1 MIQDI
6 ASASLQA
13 HQSDEEDES
22 NDVTPTPA
30 AKETKYRRLLSIS
43 GTRFIA
49 RTRNLRIFHNKLPQ
63 IRSALIAM
71 GLGELENSL
80 DSRFSATVSVLHT
93 IMCPISELSQA
104 LQSPELNLLGAQ
116 DFLQLVRSQLGAL
129 RTEAEYDKCIASCS
143 TSTSGSIVDDL
154 PSNSAPCNVPVK
166 TALPSQRKRRPPADL
181 SNFVVMHAM
190 PIFSSTARRSATLTL
205 AEYYEILDMAK
216 QEIDARF
223 DNPVL
228 GTLAAL
234 QSGQMTTT
242 LAEFCSLHHRDPE
255 IVGRQLQFT
264 HLALKT
270 NKPDYRCSLPDL
282 FRFSSVQPELHYI
295 VDVALTLPVTSASAE
310 RAFSRLRLVKNH
322 LRTTMSSGRLQSLLR
337 ISANSSTSFSISLD
351 SMVELFAKSERKILV

>member
-1 MIQDI
+1 M
-6 ASASLQA
+6 
-13 HQSDEEDES
+13 
-22 NDVTPTPA
+22 V
-30 AKETKYRRLLSIS
+30 
-43 GTRFIA
+43 
-49 RTRNLRIFHNKLPQ
+49 
-63 IRSALIAM
+63 AM

-166 TALPSQRKRRPPADL
+166 TALPSQRKRRPPANL

-234 QSGQMTTT
+234 QSGQVTTT
-242 LAEFCSLHHRDPE
+242 LVEFCSLHHRDPE

-310 RAFSRLRLVKNH
+310 RVFSRLRLVKNH

-337 ISANSSTSFSISLD
+337 IAANSSTSFSISLD
-351 SMVELFAKSERKILV
+351 SMVELIAKSERKILV

>member
-1 MIQDI
+1 MPDLDAFLAACPRNANYMSWKIQNEFIDI
-6 ASASLQA
+6 VDKLVVEEIVKPVIRDKKPFSIIMDETTNASTKLQVA
-13 HQSDEEDES
+13 I
-22 NDVTPTPA
+22 
-30 AKETKYRRLLSIS
+30 SI
-43 GTRFIA
+43 
-49 RTRNLRIFHNKLPQ
+49 
-63 IRSALIAM
+63 
-71 GLGELENSL
+71 
-80 DSRFSATVSVLHT
+80 
-93 IMCPISELSQA
+93 
-104 LQSPELNLLGAQ
+104 
-116 DFLQLVRSQLGAL
+116 
-129 RTEAEYDKCIASCS
+129 
-143 TSTSGSIVDDL
+143 SGSIVDDL
-154 PSNSAPCNVPVK
+154 PSNSAPCNVLVK

-205 AEYYEILDMAK
+205 AEYYEILYMAK

-242 LAEFCSLHHRDPE
+242 LAEFCSLRHRDPE